1 MADDFQGY
9 FADGAKPQ
17 HSKQFAQVTE
27 SVFGTAKASTQ
38 IVVQLHIPLI
48 KRDFYVPPMS
58 TWKAGDY
65 ITDWK
70 TSKTSTWFQIMGVT
84 V

>member
-17 HSKQFAQVTE
+17 HTVNNLSQVTE
-27 SVFGTAKASTQ
+27 SVFGTAKTSTQ

-58 TWKAGDY
+58 T
-65 ITDWK
+65 
-70 TSKTSTWFQIMGVT
+70 
-84 V
+84 